1 MSGAVEALVNPY
13 CEYLATIRDFDAK
26 TLVLHRRALAQF
38 HTFLET
44 RGADGLRPQPADLVA
59 WITTRLEAGISRT
72 TIRGQLCVL
81 RTFYSYV
88 KEFGHSGGTALEL
101 LPEMICEQTA
111 EQHYMTVAECRRLLD
126 VFDSAD
132 PIGQRNRMLVA
143 LLWSTGLR
151 TAELCALKWRDIDLE
166 DASLLVR
173 RGKNRRQRLVFLNDR
188 VLADLRGYREISRP
202 EGGPSP
208 VLPAMRGA
216 AWPEGRR
223 LPITAGGVC
232 TVLQTHAPRAG
243 IGRPVSP
250 KTLRHTFAT
259 HMYERGASVADIQ
272 EMMGHST
279 DTETCIYIHVTVEA
293 ARQLLLD
300 HMANQAGSGRRASP

>member
-1 MSGAVEALVNPY
+1 MSGAVETLVNPY
-13 CEYLATIRDFDAK
+13 CEYLATLRDFDAK
-26 TLVLHRRALAQF
+26 TLAMHRRALAQF
-38 HTFLET
+38 HTFLEA

-59 WITTRLEAGISRT
+59 WITTRLEAQISRT

-88 KEFGHSGGTALEL
+88 KQFGHGGGTALEL
-101 LPEMICEQTA
+101 LPEMICEAAA
-111 EQHYMTVAECRRLLD
+111 EQHYLTVAECRRLLD

-132 PIGQRNRMLVA
+132 PIGQRNRMMVA

-151 TAELCALKWRDIDLE
+151 TAELCALKWRDLDLE

-173 RGKNRRQRLVFLNDR
+173 RGKNRRQRLVFLNDG
-188 VLADLRGYREISRP
+188 VLADLRRYREISRP
-202 EGGPSP
+202 QGGPTP
-208 VLPAMRGA
+208 VLTAMRGSV
-216 AWPEGRR
+216 WPERRR
-223 LPITAGGVC
+223 LSITAGAVC
-232 TVLQTHAPRAG
+232 AVFQTHAPKAG
-243 IGRPVSP
+243 LECPVCP
-250 KTLRHTFAT
+250 KTMRHTFAT